1 MTSVTDLRMGGEK
14 VLRAAKVAVNS
25 PGDTAALG
33 AAQKE
38 LGGHVRK
45 VFELVWY
52 VHFTPAFY
60 YFLLH
65 FLHKP

>member
-1 MTSVTDLRMGGEK
+1 MGAVTDLRMGGEK
-14 VLRAAKVAVNS
+14 VLRAARAATSS
-25 PGDTAALG
+25 PGDHAALG

-52 VHFTPAFY
+52 VHTI
-60 YFLLH
+60 
-65 FLHKP
+65 KN